1 MAFED
6 VTAAYVDIVSH
17 NKYTDQTSVTV
28 TFDALK
34 SIYSQYLNPAQ
45 VPDKKYTHGLA
56 LLLCHYYALGSDVI
70 APVLGNPDT
79 SVGPVTSEK
88 VGQLSQTRGLQP
100 YIGTIAG
107 FDTWLVQSP
116 YGVEFLF
123 LMKTFKPTPIV
134 L

>member
-17 NKYTDQTSVTV
+17 NKYTDQTSVTAD
-28 TFDALK
+28 FDALK

-56 LLLCHYYALGSDVI
+56 LLLCHYYALGSDVKP
-70 APVLGNPDT
+70 PVVGNPDT
-79 SVGPVTSEK
+79 SIGPITSEK

-100 YIGTIAG
+100 YIGTISG
-107 FDTWLVQSP
+107 FNTWLVQSP

-123 LMKTFKPTPIV
+123 LMRTFKPTPLV

>member
-6 VTAAYVDIVSH
+6 VTPSYVNVVSH
-17 NKYTDQTSVTV
+17 DKYTDQTSDTEK
-28 TFDALK
+28 FDALK
-34 SIYSQYLNPAQ
+34 SIYSQYLNAAQ
-45 VPDKKYTHGLA
+45 VPNKKYTHGLA
-56 LLLCHYYALGSDVI
+56 LLICHYYALGSDVI
-70 APVLGNPDT
+70 PPGKGSPDT
-79 SVGPVTSEK
+79 SVGPITSEK

-116 YGVEFLF
+116 YGVEYLF
-123 LMKTFKPTPIV
+123 LMRTFKPTPIV